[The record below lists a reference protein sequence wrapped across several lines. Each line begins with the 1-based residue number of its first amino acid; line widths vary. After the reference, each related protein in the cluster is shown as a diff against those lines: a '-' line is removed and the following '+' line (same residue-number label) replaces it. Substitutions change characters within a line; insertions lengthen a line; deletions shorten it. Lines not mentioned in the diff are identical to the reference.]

1 MKFCYLAFLNLLI
14 FSSLV
19 FISSPQG
26 YAQNNNGRVGVG
38 GVGGI
43 VVDAEGIVRQI
54 DPVARKELATL
65 RAKALG
71 TVPAD
76 LQAPTALR
84 MVSLRQLQETIAEHL
99 QQNKRLPTEVLALAG
114 LQRIQYVFAD
124 PANKDIVI
132 AGPPKVGKSPRGEPG
147 WCEVAPSGD
156 AVG

>member
-1 MKFCYLAFLNLLI
+1 MAFPLRRLIPGLILLGLVLATT
-14 FSSLV
+14 SR
-19 FISSPQG
+19 G
-26 YAQNNNGRVGVG
+26 YAQFNNGGNGGFNRGGVG
-38 GVGGI
+38 GVL
-43 VVDAEGIVRQI
+43 I
-54 DPVARKELATL
+54 DPSGVLKNLDPVERKELAEI

-132 AGPPKVGKSPRGEPG
+132 AGPPKVGRSRPRGTSS
-147 WCEVAPSGD
+147 A
-156 AVG
+156 